1 MTSTLK
7 TPASINSSGMRPA
20 TEGLAQVVDKHLQ
33 TYFKAH
39 NGDLPPS
46 GLYKRFIQEVER
58 PLLKLALEAVGGSQV
73 KAAEI
78 LGITRNTLRK
88 KLQVL
93 NVKPNKY

>member
-1 MTSTLK
+1 MKYILK
-7 TPASINSSGMRPA
+7 NSSPHKSDKSP
-20 TEGLAQVVDKHLQ
+20 TTDGLSQAVNEHLQ
-33 TYFKAH
+33 TYFQAH
-39 NGDLPPS
+39 NGHLPPP

-58 PLLKLALEAVGGSQV
+58 PLLELSLKAVGGSQV

-93 NVKPNKY
+93 NGKQTKS